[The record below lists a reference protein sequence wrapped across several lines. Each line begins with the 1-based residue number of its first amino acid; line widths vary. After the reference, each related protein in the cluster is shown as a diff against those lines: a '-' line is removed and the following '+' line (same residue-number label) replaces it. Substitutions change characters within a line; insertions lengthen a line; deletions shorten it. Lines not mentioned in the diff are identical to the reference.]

1 MTRALILMVLV
12 ACGYFLPL
20 AKGTSYAPP
29 EDRTAQSPNGKFT
42 LRIDPKSG
50 RHRVY
55 QGKKRLWSF
64 QQEVWHDAFFLS
76 NDGQRVM
83 WLAWP
88 YVQTEALNTPAM
100 IIFSP
105 SGIVLQRSY
114 SEVSKPRRY
123 RRGEIGPIGS
133 FWRVWR
139 DDASQDGD
147 TVTVDVSGRKP
158 IIVNLNSVK
167 EEAEPGR
174 RANSSP

>member
-12 ACGYFLPL
+12 ACGYLLPL

-29 EDRTAQSPNGKFT
+29 EDRTARSPNGKFT
-42 LRIDPKSG
+42 LRIDPKNG

-88 YVQTEALNTPAM
+88 YVQTEALKTPAM

-105 SGIVLQRSY
+105 SGIVL
-114 SEVSKPRRY
+114 K
-123 RRGEIGPIGS
+123 GAI
-133 FWRVWR
+133 
-139 DDASQDGD
+139 
-147 TVTVDVSGRKP
+147 RK
-158 IIVNLNSVK
+158 
-167 EEAEPGR
+167 
-174 RANSSP
+174 